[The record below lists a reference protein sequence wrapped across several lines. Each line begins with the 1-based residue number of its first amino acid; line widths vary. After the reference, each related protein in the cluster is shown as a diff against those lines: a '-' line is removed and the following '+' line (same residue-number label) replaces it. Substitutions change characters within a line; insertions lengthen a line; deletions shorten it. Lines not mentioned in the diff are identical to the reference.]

1 MERALQPETSVII
14 PVLNGA
20 AYVND
25 AVGSVL
31 SDLSAADEVL
41 VVDDGSTDDT
51 RRVLDLSDPRVVLLA
66 GPGRG
71 PSGARNVGLAR
82 ARGEFIAFLDHDDL
96 WPPGR
101 HRALKAVLLRDG
113 DADAAAG
120 RVLVRIEASGIPGD
134 HLGMHGRHAPAMLA
148 SCLYRRRLVERTGNF
163 ADDLRY
169 GEDVDYHFRL
179 VEAGMKLL
187 RCEHDSLIYRRHAGN
202 ATNAAPPR
210 ATVLKELL
218 GRKLR
223 RMRGG

>member
-1 MERALQPETSVII
+1 M
-14 PVLNGA
+14 
-20 AYVND
+20 
-25 AVGSVL
+25 GSVL
-31 SDLSAADEVL
+31 NELAAGDEVL

-51 RRVLDLSDPRVVLLA
+51 RLVLDVSDERVVLLA

-101 HRALKAVLLRDG
+101 HQALKAVLLRDG

-134 HLGMHGRHAPAMLA
+134 HLGMHGRHAPPMLA
-148 SCLYRRRLVERTGNF
+148 SCLYRRRLLDRAGGF

-179 VEAGMKLL
+179 IEAGMKLRL
-187 RCEHDSLIYRRHAGN
+187 CEHDSLVYRRHAGN
-202 ATNAAPPR
+202 ATNSAPPP
-210 ATVLKELL
+210 ATVLKDLL